1 MKEPDGAIHLPGV
14 TEVTGEVYI
23 GAAFQTN
30 AATRQ
35 NRRPKP
41 E

>member
-1 MKEPDGAIHLPGV
+1 MKELDGAIRLPGV
-14 TEVTGEVYI
+14 TEVTCEVYI

-30 AATRQ
+30 ATTRQ
-35 NRRPKP
+35 NRQPKP